1 MSTNGHEGGKGTPTA
16 RKRQPGR
23 AHLTEAGPSG
33 EAGTAPAQPKAN
45 ASRRVVMPRTT
56 AYEQR
61 TAVPKMR
68 VGPGRQRT
76 LHVETRPVTPP
87 RQIRLPRPRLGELTP
102 ARMTS
107 LLLVATGLALTLF
120 LLAANGFY
128 VYSAD
133 IQGNHL
139 VSPQDIYARSGVDG
153 QNVFMLRS
161 TDAERR
167 LRDVPFIKRARVSLG
182 LPAQVTIE
190 VEERTPVALWQVG
203 GAVYGVAEDGTV
215 LPADGAPPGAPLV
228 QAEGN
233 PLPFGSKLD
242 AGWIALARHL
252 RDLVP
257 DTKGLIFS
265 TERGIGI
272 VTSQGWP
279 VYFGSQDE
287 ATAARLSVLS
297 SLTAELK
304 QQKVEPEFID
314 LRYAARPYYRLKSS
328 NR

>member
-1 MSTNGHEGGKGTPTA
+1 MTDERKTGGQ
-16 RKRQPGR
+16 RKTTGSR
-23 AHLTEAGPSG
+23 ATRPTEA
-33 EAGTAPAQPKAN
+33 APASTPSRAATG
-45 ASRRVVMPRTT
+45 ASRRVVMPRAT

-61 TAVPKMR
+61 ASVPKMR

-76 LHVETRPVTPP
+76 LRVETKPVTPP

-133 IQGNHL
+133 IQGNRL

-153 QNVFMLRS
+153 QNVFMLRP

-167 LRDVPFIKRARVSLG
+167 LRDVPFIKSARVSLG
-182 LPAQVTIE
+182 LPAQVIIE
-190 VEERTPVALWQVG
+190 VEERAPVALWQVG
-203 GAVYGVAEDGTV
+203 GAVYGVADDGTV
-215 LPADGAPPGAPLV
+215 LPPTGTPPGAPTI

-233 PLPFGSKLD
+233 PLPLGSKLD

-252 RDLVP
+252 RELVP
-257 DTKGLIFS
+257 DAKGLVFS

-272 VTSQGWP
+272 VTPQGWSA
-279 VYFGSQDE
+279 YFGAEDE
-287 ATAARLSVLS
+287 ATAARLSVLA